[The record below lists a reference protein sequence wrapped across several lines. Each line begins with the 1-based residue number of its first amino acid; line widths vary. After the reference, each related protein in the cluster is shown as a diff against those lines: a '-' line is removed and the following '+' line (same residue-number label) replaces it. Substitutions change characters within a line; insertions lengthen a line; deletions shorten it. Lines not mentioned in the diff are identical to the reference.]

1 MKPNL
6 ASEYFILIFYGK
18 KKKGFEAAYIYIKKQ
33 NG

>member
-6 ASEYFILIFYGK
+6 ALEYFILTFYGR
-18 KKKGFEAAYIYIKKQ
+18 KKKGFEAAYMYIKKQ